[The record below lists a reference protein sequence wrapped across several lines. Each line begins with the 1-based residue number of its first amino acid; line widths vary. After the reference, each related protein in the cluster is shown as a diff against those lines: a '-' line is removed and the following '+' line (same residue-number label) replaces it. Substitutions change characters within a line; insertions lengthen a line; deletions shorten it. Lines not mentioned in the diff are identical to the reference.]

1 MEQPPGGSIR
11 LGHVSDI
18 HVGASDDVTL
28 DGLADDLHAAGV
40 VATVV
45 TGDLTMRA
53 RTHELVRAR
62 EVVDA
67 FPAPTMVVMGNHD
80 VPLTNPFRRLASPYD
95 KFRSQFSGSLDPVL
109 DLGIVRIQGL
119 DSMPRWRWKS
129 GRISDRQSELVVS
142 TFADSP
148 AGTVRI
154 VALHHPPSSDH
165 LESIAGGGDFE
176 EALIDAE
183 VDIVLAG
190 HTHVPSAR
198 VIEVGSGDRTRPLI
212 EDIAGTATSHRTRG
226 SLRSWSQLDITGS
239 SVTVTQHLADG
250 DGWRPGPV
258 QEFALPPG
266 THLSGPAA
274 G

>member
-1 MEQPPGGSIR
+1 MAPPPGDSIR

-18 HVGASDDVTL
+18 HVGATDDVAL
-28 DGLADDLHAAGV
+28 DGLAADLHAAGV

-62 EVVDA
+62 QVIDE
-67 FPAPTMVVMGNHD
+67 FPAPAVVVMGNHD
-80 VPLTNPFRRLASPYD
+80 IPLTNPFRRLASPYD
-95 KFRSQFSGSLDPVL
+95 KFRSQVSGDFDPILDI
-109 DLGIVRIQGL
+109 GMVRIQGL

-129 GRISDRQSELVVS
+129 GRISDRQSALVIS
-142 TFADSP
+142 TFAGAP
-148 AGTVRI
+148 TGTVRI
-154 VALHHPPSSDH
+154 VALHHPPSSDQAA
-165 LESIAGGGDFE
+165 SIAGGDDFE
-176 EALIDAE
+176 KALVEAE

-190 HTHVPSAR
+190 HTHVPSVR
-198 VIEVGSGDRTRPLI
+198 VLDVGSGDRTRPII
-212 EDIAGTATSHRTRG
+212 ENIAGTATSHRTRG
-226 SLRSWSQLDITGS
+226 SLRSWSQLDITAS
-239 SVTVTQHLADG
+239 TVTVTQHLSDS

>member
-1 MEQPPGGSIR
+1 MAPLPGGSIR

-18 HVGASDDVTL
+18 HVGATDEVAL
-28 DGLADDLHAAGV
+28 DGLAADLHAAGV

-53 RTHELVRAR
+53 RTHELARAR
-62 EVVDA
+62 QVIDE
-67 FPAPTMVVMGNHD
+67 FPAPTMVVIGNHD
-80 VPLTNPFRRLASPYD
+80 IPLTNPFRRLASPYD
-95 KFRSQFSGSLDPVL
+95 RFRAQVSGSRDPVL
-109 DLGIVRIQGL
+109 DLGMVRIQGL

-142 TFADSP
+142 TFTGCP

-165 LESIAGGGDFE
+165 AESIAGGGDFK
-176 EALIDAE
+176 EALVDAE

-190 HTHVPSAR
+190 HTHVPSVR
-198 VIEVGSGDRTRPLI
+198 VLEVGSGNRTRPII
-212 EDIAGTATSHRTRG
+212 ENIAGTATSHRTRE
-226 SLRSWSQLDITGS
+226 SLRSWSQLDITRS
-239 SVTVTQHLADG
+239 TVTVTQHLSDT
-250 DGWRPGPV
+250 DGWQPGPV

-266 THLSGPAA
+266 THLSGPTA